1 MEYFNIDVWRQ
12 VLSSTGIDFQYLI
25 YGVILVT
32 TMLVTFTAGVL
43 FIGVRSPLEKRVRAL
58 SQNRQSNEHSVAEK
72 FADRLESISPY
83 LTKGDEKENESYTE
97 KLMHAGFHHKKAL
110 SIFYS
115 LKALSTVIGL
125 GIAFLIYYFKLG
137 AGYNHLLI
145 MTAVFL
151 GVFIPNFALRH
162 LQKERQRKVRNG
174 IPDALDLLV
183 VCTESGLGF
192 NAALRRVASE
202 LFVSHPE
209 LADEL
214 ETVCAKIQAGVT
226 MPDALSQLV
235 VRTGLTELAGL
246 VSVLTHAAKMGGSL
260 AETLRSYTDDFRDK
274 RQQAAEEVAAKIPTK
289 MLFPML
295 LFIWP
300 CFFIVALG
308 PGILIVLDALS
319 SPGASL

>member
-1 MEYFNIDVWRQ
+1 MEFFDINAWQQAIFSSGLKFHYF
-12 VLSSTGIDFQYLI
+12 I

-32 TMLVTFTAGVL
+32 TVLVTFTIGVL
-43 FIGVRSPLEKRVRAL
+43 IVGTRSPLEKRVKVML
-58 SQNRQSNEHSVAEK
+58 QNNQKHEYSKAEK

-83 LTKGDEKENESYTE
+83 LTKGDEKENESYTQ

-125 GIAFLIYYFKLG
+125 GAAFIIYYFKLG
-137 AGYNHLLI
+137 GGYNNLLI
-145 MTAVFL
+145 MTAIFL
-151 GVFIPNFALRH
+151 GVFAPNFVLRH
-162 LQKERQRKVRNG
+162 LQKDRQKKVRNG

-192 NAALRRVASE
+192 NAALSRVASE
-202 LFVSHPE
+202 LSVSHPE
-209 LADEL
+209 LAEEL

-235 VRTGLTELAGL
+235 IRTGLTELAGL

-260 AETLRSYTDDFRDK
+260 GETLRSYTEDFRDK

-308 PGILIVLDALS
+308 PGMLIVLDALS
-319 SPGASL
+319 SPGG